1 MIMIQKLNPFV
12 LAILLCS
19 GCNSVGQKRF
29 AEMIE
34 EKVRARAAYDFDCPI
49 MDIKV
54 SMIDNKNFGAT
65 GCKQRGTFTV
75 HPAECTPVIMTEEGV
90 DKYCQIVRN

>member
-1 MIMIQKLNPFV
+1 MIQKLSPFV
-12 LAILLCS
+12 LTLLLLT

-29 AEMIE
+29 GEMIT
-34 EKVRARAAYDFDCPI
+34 EKVKARAAYDFDCPI
-49 MDIKV
+49 GNIKV
-54 SMIDNKNFGAT
+54 NMIDNKNFGAT
-65 GCKQRGTFTV
+65 GCNHRGTFTV

>member
-1 MIMIQKLNPFV
+1 MILKLSSFIFPM
-12 LAILLCS
+12 LLIT
-19 GCNSVGQKRF
+19 GCSVGQKRF
-29 AEMIE
+29 GEMIS

-49 MDIKV
+49 ADIKV
-54 SMIDNKNFGAT
+54 NMIDNKNFGAS

-75 HPAECTPVIMTEEGV
+75 HPAECTPIIMTEDGV